1 MLDICKV
8 LIYIICVIRW
18 FTNKVLERFF
28 ATGDGR
34 RLSVQNTRRIANIL
48 RALDDASRPEDM
60 NLPGFRF
67 HALVGRD
74 RGRYAVNAS
83 GNWRITFGWLDGD
96 AIDVD
101 RKIITEEDSMT
112 KKLPKR
118 GLPPMHPGEL
128 LREEIL
134 PALDRPKTEIAK
146 LLGVSRQ
153 TLYDILDEKQPVTP
167 TMALRLGKLCGNGP
181 DLWLNLQKR
190 YDLQRAEQELGE
202 KINAIPTLEVA

>member
-1 MLDICKV
+1 
-8 LIYIICVIRW
+8 
-18 FTNKVLERFF
+18 
-28 ATGDGR
+28 
-34 RLSVQNTRRIANIL
+34 
-48 RALDDASRPEDM
+48 
-60 NLPGFRF
+60 
-67 HALVGRD
+67 
-74 RGRYAVNAS
+74 
-83 GNWRITFGWLDGD
+83 
-96 AIDVD
+96 
-101 RKIITEEDSMT
+101 MT

-153 TLYDILDEKQPVTP
+153 TLFELLEEKQPVTP
-167 TMALRLGKLCGNGP
+167 MMALRLGKLCGNGP

-202 KINAIPTLEVA
+202 KINAIPTLQVARKHTSGTFRGTASEKKRPRWDGFPQILMPYH

>member
-1 MLDICKV
+1 MRRDADLQRVGAGIH
-8 LIYIICVIRW
+8 
-18 FTNKVLERFF
+18 
-28 ATGDGR
+28 GR
-34 RLSVQNTRRIANIL
+34 LAQINL
-48 RALDDASRPEDM
+48 ALDHSRHAAANSSTSTSP
-60 NLPGFRF
+60 NLIFVTMTK
-67 HALVGRD
+67 LLEE
-74 RGRYAVNAS
+74 AVEVLRLL
-83 GNWRITFGWLDGD
+83 RIG
-96 AIDVD
+96 A
-101 RKIITEEDSMT
+101 MT

-167 TMALRLGKLCGNGP
+167 IMALRLGKLCGNGP
-181 DLWLNLQKR
+181 ELWLNLQKR

-202 KINAIPTLEVA
+202 KIEAIPTLEVA